1 MLSGLS
7 MTDIEA
13 YQDPTLVRWVAH
25 MLVQG
30 MTITEIKGKLRE
42 NAFID
47 TQLPSDGVERLIRL
61 AQSDAKEL
69 RSLVIAQQ
77 EMGDTDWMRL
87 ESYARR
93 KRSIERIEQTIVEA
107 NDLAESVGH
116 LGQVVYMEGAL
127 HKAQD
132 ALDDFTGAKAAKP
145 VVQVNLS
152 YDPLDQMRTIIQEEV
167 QKEMNTVDV
176 IELPEV
182 AEEE

>member
-1 MLSGLS
+1 
-7 MTDIEA
+7 
-13 YQDPTLVRWVAH
+13 
-25 MLVQG
+25 
-30 MTITEIKGKLRE
+30 
-42 NAFID
+42 
-47 TQLPSDGVERLIRL
+47 
-61 AQSDAKEL
+61 
-69 RSLVIAQQ
+69 
-77 EMGDTDWMRL
+77 MGDTDWMRL

-93 KRSIERIEQTIVEA
+93 KRSLERIETAIEEA

-182 AEEE
+182 TEEE

>member
-13 YQDPTLVRWVAH
+13 YQDPALIRWVAH
-25 MLVQG
+25 MLVEG
-30 MTITEIKGKLRE
+30 LTITEIKGRLRD

-47 TQLPSDGVERLIRL
+47 TQLPSDGVNRLIRL
-61 AQSDAKEL
+61 AQSDAKGL
-69 RSLVIAQQ
+69 RDLVIAQQ

-93 KRSIERIEQTIVEA
+93 KRSLERIETAIEEA

-132 ALDDFTGAKAAKP
+132 SFDDFTGAKAARP
-145 VVQVNLS
+145 VVQVNLA
-152 YDPLDQMRTIIQEEV
+152 YDPLDQMRSIIQEEV
-167 QKEMNTVDV
+167 QREINTVDV
-176 IELPEV
+176 PVIDLT
-182 AEEE
+182 EEE